1 MKKKY
6 LYSLGILASFGVAIS
21 IILGFQ
27 DLSLLETSVK
37 DTDIQIIQQEIDL
50 GEIKQNSPN
59 TVAFELK
66 NVGENNLIIWN
77 VEASCGCTNVDWDKK
92 PIKVNHTG
100 QIKVTYDAKY
110 QGVFRKQITVY
121 GNFNQGL
128 ITLNIKGCVI

>member
-6 LYSLGILASFGVAIS
+6 LYSLEILVSLGIV
-21 IILGFQ
+21 ILLIFGFQ
-27 DLSLLETSVK
+27 EFSPLDTDVK
-37 DTDIQIIQQEIDL
+37 DTAVDINQQEIDM
-50 GEIKQNSPN
+50 GEIKLNHPG
-59 TVAFELK
+59 TVTFSLK

-110 QGVFRKQITVY
+110 QGVFRKRISVY

>member
-1 MKKKY
+1 MKH
-6 LYSLGILASFGVAIS
+6 LQPLMMLTLIGIVILLILTFNGLTSLNA
-21 IILGFQ
+21 
-27 DLSLLETSVK
+27 EVK
-37 DTDIQIIQQEIDL
+37 DTNIEVIQKEIDL

-100 QIKVTYDAKY
+100 QIEVTYDAKY

-128 ITLNIKGCVI
+128 ITLKIKGCVI